1 MGPYFAKNEK
11 NKDWVK
17 KNFKKVYTLSAGI
30 VGTVAV
36 LIALS
41 AKPLIQFMYGEQYL
55 NVVGLMR
62 ILLVAAFFNSGL
74 RFTTANILASMGEI
88 KYNMIVSGVGIV
100 VQVIL
105 DFLLIPHL
113 GVMAVAIS
121 NCFVFFLMAV
131 TLFSIFYKK
140 YFSK

>member
-1 MGPYFAKNEK
+1 
-11 NKDWVK
+11 
-17 KNFKKVYTLSAGI
+17 
-30 VGTVAV
+30 
-36 LIALS
+36 
-41 AKPLIQFMYGEQYL
+41 MYGEQYL